1 MSEARMAELS
11 PIPLSTLGN
20 NPMFTAVCFVVAVYV
35 AYRGGFSVGY
45 VFGYD
50 DGINDGRKR

>member
-1 MSEARMAELS
+1 MSEARMAVPC
-11 PIPLSTLGN
+11 PIPPSTLGN
-20 NPMFTAVCFVVAVYV
+20 NPMFTAVCFVVAVIV